1 MSNASFVNLFHWY
14 PTDTACINRFQE
26 EEIILTLNHN
36 GKEIQFD
43 VKEHIEKLWCSKDF
57 MNAPLIDAIKEK
69 MKGEKF
75 SLTEEKKLDTNSFV
89 EKLAQLKMLIK

>member
-1 MSNASFVNLFHWY
+1 MSNASFVNLYHWY
-14 PTDTACINRFQE
+14 PSDTAYMNRFQE

-43 VKEHIEKLWCSKDF
+43 VKEHIEKFWGSKDF
-57 MNAPLIDAIKEK
+57 MHDPIIGSIKEK
-69 MKGEKF
+69 LKGEEF
-75 SLTEEKKLDTNSFV
+75 SLTEEKKLNINPFV